1 MKLMVCTDG
10 TTPSYK
16 AVEVAAQYADITGS
30 QLTIMTVIESDV
42 SREEPVYDEYG
53 KKQSQA
59 NAILKGA
66 SKIASEFAPK
76 LEFTTRIAVG
86 PVSSEIVRIA
96 EDEGFNAIFVGA
108 TGSNRIK
115 RMLLGGVTDD
125 VIHYAHCPVTVVR

>member
-10 TTPSYK
+10 TKPSDR
-16 AVEVAAQYADITGS
+16 ALEVAAQYADITGS

-42 SREEPVYDEYG
+42 SREESAYDEYG
-53 KKQSQA
+53 KKQGQA
-59 NAILKGA
+59 NAIIKGA
-66 SKIASEFAPK
+66 LEIASEFAPG
-76 LEFTTRIAVG
+76 LEVTTRIAVG

-96 EDEGFNAIFVGA
+96 EDERFNAIFVGA

-125 VIHYAHCPVTVVR
+125 IIHYAHCPVTVVR

>member
-1 MKLMVCTDG
+1 MKIMVCTDG
-10 TTPSYK
+10 TMPSYK

-30 QLTIMTVIESDV
+30 HLTIMTVIESDV
-42 SREEPVYDEYG
+42 SREEPAYDEYG
-53 KKQSQA
+53 KKQGQA
-59 NAILKGA
+59 NGIIKGA
-66 SKIASEFAPK
+66 SEVASEFAPG
-76 LEFTTRIAVG
+76 LEVTTRIAVG

-96 EDEGFNAIFVGA
+96 EDEGFNAIFMGA